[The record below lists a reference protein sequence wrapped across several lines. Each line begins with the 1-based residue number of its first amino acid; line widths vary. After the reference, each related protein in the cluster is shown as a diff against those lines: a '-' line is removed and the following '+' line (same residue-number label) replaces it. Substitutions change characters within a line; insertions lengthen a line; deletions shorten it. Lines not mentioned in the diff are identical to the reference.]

1 MNKLLIAA
9 MMMAAL
15 TACSQEAKQETKEA
29 AQAIASDVKN
39 NTASTVDAAASS
51 VQEAASKVADTA
63 EKAASEVKEA
73 VAPETKP
80 VEKAEAPAAKVDG
93 KAVYEASCKAC
104 HSGNIPSAPGVG
116 KKDEWGPRIKQGQET
131 LHKHAIEGFKGMP
144 AKGGNE
150 GLSDDEVKAAVDF
163 MANESGAKF

>member
-1 MNKLLIAA
+1 M
-9 MMMAAL
+9 

-39 NTASTVDAAASS
+39 NTASAVDATASS

-80 VEKAEAPAAKVDG
+80 AEKAEAPAAKVDG

-104 HSGNIPSAPGVG
+104 HSGNIPGAPGVG
-116 KKDEWGPRIKQGQET
+116 KKDEWG
-131 LHKHAIEGFKGMP
+131 HASNK
-144 AKGGNE
+144 
-150 GLSDDEVKAAVDF
+150 VKKPCTNMQLKASKACLPKVVTK
-163 MANESGAKF
+163 A

>member
-1 MNKLLIAA
+1 MLL
-9 MMMAAL
+9 
-15 TACSQEAKQETKEA
+15 
-29 AQAIASDVKN
+29 
-39 NTASTVDAAASS
+39 
-51 VQEAASKVADTA
+51 
-63 EKAASEVKEA
+63 
-73 VAPETKP
+73 KP
-80 VEKAEAPAAKVDG
+80 NRQKKTEAPAAKVDG

-104 HSGNIPSAPGVG
+104 HSGTIPGTPGVG
-116 KKDEWGPRIKQGQET
+116 KKDEWKPRIKQGQET

>member
-1 MNKLLIAA
+1 MHL
-9 MMMAAL
+9 
-15 TACSQEAKQETKEA
+15 
-29 AQAIASDVKN
+29 
-39 NTASTVDAAASS
+39 
-51 VQEAASKVADTA
+51 
-63 EKAASEVKEA
+63 
-73 VAPETKP
+73 KP
-80 VEKAEAPAAKVDG
+80 NRQKKTEAPAAKVDG

>member
-39 NTASTVDAAASS
+39 NTASAVDAAASS

-73 VAPETKP
+73 VAPEAKP
-80 VEKAEAPAAKVDG
+80 AEKTEAPAAKVDG
-93 KAVYEASCKAC
+93 KAVYEATCKAC
-104 HSGNIPSAPGVG
+104 HSGTIPGTPGVG
-116 KKDEWGPRIKQGQET
+116 KKT
-131 LHKHAIEGFKGMP
+131 S
-144 AKGGNE
+144 GNHV
-150 GLSDDEVKAAVDF
+150 SNKVKKPCTNTRLKASKVCLPKAVT
-163 MANESGAKF
+163 KV

>member
-29 AQAIASDVKN
+29 AQAITSDVKN
-39 NTASTVDAAASS
+39 NTASAVDAAASS

-63 EKAASEVKEA
+63 EK
-73 VAPETKP
+73 VAPEAKP
-80 VEKAEAPAAKVDG
+80 AEKTEAPAAKVDG
-93 KAVYEASCKAC
+93 KAVYEATCKAC
-104 HSGNIPSAPGVG
+104 HSGTIPGTPGVG
-116 KKDEWGPRIKQGQET
+116 KKDEWEPRIKQGQET